1 MSRDANALLKKQ
13 ISDQDET
20 ISRLKSQLGR
30 LVDRL
35 ALVEHDVDRFKGKVG
50 DDVKKIVEFMN
61 KKGRSNV

>member
-13 ISDQDET
+13 ISDQGET
-20 ISRLKSQLGR
+20 ISRLKSQVGR

-35 ALVEHDVDRFKGKVG
+35 SLVEHDVDRFKGKVG
-50 DDVKKIVEFMN
+50 DDVRKIVEFMN